1 MNNTNTNSTS
11 FEVIIETSNGDNHL
25 EIEFQNNTIDNDLDF
40 EDYISRQFLDFIH
53 EVIERENSISCN
65 RQTLEAPVIKYN
77 KIKQVYDDKN
87 CSICLDDFKDED
99 EVYQL
104 KCSHVFH
111 KSCFD
116 EWFKR
121 SNKCPLCKNII

>member
-1 MNNTNTNSTS
+1 MNNTNINSTS
-11 FEVIIETSNGDNHL
+11 FEVIIETSIGDSHL
-25 EIEFQNNTIDNDLDF
+25 EIEFQNNILNDDLDF
-40 EDYISRQFLDFIH
+40 EDYISRQFLHFIN
-53 EVIERENSISCN
+53 EVIEREHSLSCN
-65 RQTLEAPVIKYN
+65 ARKLEVPIIKYN
-77 KIKQVYDDKN
+77 EIEQIYDNKN

-104 KCSHVFH
+104 DCSHVFH

-121 SNKCPLCKNII
+121 SNKCPLCKNNI